1 MHKRNLLSGH
11 IEALAKS
18 LFRSPPQLQS
28 AASPEAMPSES
39 GPRTWSYKKSCHFHP
54 IRDNSDGSFLYKW
67 GLLRLSACVRVQLLP
82 YPFLFLPASLPW
94 RQSLITILCFKWHF
108 CPSLEDSACDGI
120 MHDLLEMR
128 SSNLNNRD
136 GGINYGF
143 SIEWDIVQSVKM

>member
-1 MHKRNLLSGH
+1 MHKRSILSGH

-28 AASPEAMPSES
+28 AASPEAMSSES

-54 IRDNSDGSFLYKW
+54 IRDNSDGLFLYKW

-82 YPFLFLPASLPW
+82 HPFLFLPSSLTW

-108 CPSLEDSACDGI
+108 CPSLESLEDSTCDGI

-128 SSNLNNRD
+128 SSK
-136 GGINYGF
+136 
-143 SIEWDIVQSVKM
+143 QSKQ